1 MKNKT
6 LITAI
11 VGCLFSASTVAME
24 RFHGVEDG
32 SDENLKSVCKHYMVN
47 SYLKNDP
54 ALFFYL
60 LPESVKNMEDKIEK
74 SWFEDHTKRFGSDPV
89 AEYEILEFDNDL
101 EKKEHRGHKV
111 KIINIKYKAGKMDK
125 LKRSICAFE
134 QFKSGRWYLGQKP

>member
-32 SDENLKSVCKHYMVN
+32 SDENLKSVCKDYMVN

>member
-1 MKNKT
+1 
-6 LITAI
+6 
-11 VGCLFSASTVAME
+11 
-24 RFHGVEDG
+24 
-32 SDENLKSVCKHYMVN
+32 
-47 SYLKNDP
+47 
-54 ALFFYL
+54 
-60 LPESVKNMEDKIEK
+60 MEDKIEK